1 MSQENEVVRALLWD
15 GVDAIPVIRDDTA
28 WISYKAQVEPFVEA
42 GCAFVWI
49 FGAGQRIEVVG
60 LDESRQVWLDWFEPW
75 ESVHNEFERLIP
87 VGDQVISV
95 GRQHGRLAGTQNEVE
110 MLGAS
115 VFLMRDG
122 RVARVEHY
130 ANRAEAFEAVGLRE

>member
-1 MSQENEVVRALLWD
+1 
-15 GVDAIPVIRDDTA
+15 
-28 WISYKAQVEPFVEA
+28 
-42 GCAFVWI
+42 
-49 FGAGQRIEVVG
+49 
-60 LDESRQVWLDWFEPW
+60 
-75 ESVHNEFERLIP
+75 
-87 VGDQVISV
+87 VISV

-130 ANRAEAFEAVGLRE
+130 ANRAEALEAVGLRE